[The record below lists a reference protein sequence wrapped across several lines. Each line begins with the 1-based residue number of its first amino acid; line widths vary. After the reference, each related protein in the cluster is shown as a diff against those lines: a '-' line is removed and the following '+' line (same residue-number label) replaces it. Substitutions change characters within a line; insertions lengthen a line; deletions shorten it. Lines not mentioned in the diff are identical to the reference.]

1 MAKRTD
7 KITTRSAVIEKKRTP
22 LENSPVNLLKPGSLI
37 SNKMAELQAKYP
49 APYGRLE
56 EAHAPIESG
65 DDFK

>member
-7 KITTRSAVIEKKRTP
+7 KITTRSAVVEKKRTP

-49 APYGRLE
+49 APGRLE
-56 EAHAPIESG
+56 EVHAPIESD
-65 DDFK
+65 DDFKL